1 MKRVLRLALTT
12 TLFAL
17 LAGCGSIA
25 QHPINPPNASIQ
37 QLDVQSDGSWKLQIR
52 LENFSD
58 MTVRYGA
65 LKASLIIEGHVAGD
79 ISLNPNLDIPGE
91 NADIV
96 PATIIPDSAA
106 RQAFND
112 DARKPGGASYILR
125 GTINIPK
132 AGKDFKFS
140 YQSSLSPVPGVT
152 NEYR

>member
-1 MKRVLRLALTT
+1 MMVAM
-12 TLFAL
+12 
-17 LAGCGSIA
+17 LAGCGSVPK
-25 QHPINPPNASIQ
+25 HPINPPSASIQ
-37 QLDVQSDGSWKLQIR
+37 QLDVQSDGSWKLQVR

-65 LKASLIIEGHVAGD
+65 INASLIIEGRVAGN

-96 PATIIPDSAA
+96 QTTMIPDTSAQ
-106 RQAFND
+106 QAFTDN
-112 DARKPGGASYILR
+112 AGKPGGASYVLR

-132 AGKDFKFS
+132 AGKDFKFN
-140 YQSSLSPVPGVT
+140 YQSSLSPVPGIA